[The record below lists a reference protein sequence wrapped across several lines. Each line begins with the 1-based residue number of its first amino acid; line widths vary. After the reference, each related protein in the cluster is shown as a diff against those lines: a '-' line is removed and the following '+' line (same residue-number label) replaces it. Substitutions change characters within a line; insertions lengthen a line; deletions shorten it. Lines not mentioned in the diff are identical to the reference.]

1 MSRPLYDACDNLH
14 EPSKQ
19 VYNLSM
25 CSIKKDRKMHELT
38 EQDQQ
43 DWQLYVEQ
51 VFNSPDEFIPKM
63 EQIALPKRMDL
74 HGMTV
79 GEAHGRT
86 QEFIEDHYE
95 AGTQSVVIITGKSGQ
110 IAHEFTEW
118 CRQMPKVRKYDPIAD
133 SRGGIGSYRIW
144 FRR

>member
-1 MSRPLYDACDNLH
+1 MH
-14 EPSKQ
+14 
-19 VYNLSM
+19 
-25 CSIKKDRKMHELT
+25 SIKKDRNMHGLT

-43 DWQLYVEQ
+43 DWQLYVNR
-51 VFNSPDEFIPKM
+51 VFNSPEEILPQK
-63 EQIALPKRMDL
+63 EQITLPRRLDL

-86 QEFIEDHYE
+86 QRFIEDHHE
-95 AGTQSVVIITGKSGQ
+95 AGTASVVIITGKSGQ

-118 CRQMPKVRKYDPIAD
+118 CRQMPKIRRYKPIAD
-133 SRGGIGSYRIW
+133 SRGGVGSYRIW